1 MAASPKVKGAEV
13 GIYTVLASVS
23 GLRNG
28 AAWPAAGES
37 IELPVEEAAS
47 YVQFGYI
54 VAAPVAAKAKA
65 AEPVAADVAPAEE
78 V

>member
-28 AAWPAAGES
+28 SAWPAPGHTV
-37 IELPVEEAAS
+37 ELPAEEAAS